1 MSYSTKKKESKKTI
15 QKNANNFEF
24 SADIQNDISI
34 IQSYTARI
42 SKINENEV
50 CSVESSEKVQEIVQ
64 EGKVKIQ
71 EIQRKIKSYSSSAE
85 NAPPGERVRPVLHP
99 SMRMKL
105 MLQKLSNSYIGAVNN
120 FQSASKNYINKTV
133 LNDRLSKNVN
143 ASSNNLEY
151 DSLTNFSRNSDS
163 NYDSSRDKFNVNIYD
178 FNFNENENYDGSY
191 APAPRGMENT
201 STGKKMKKKYK
212 SNIFTGSKKSEVNEY
227 LLQNDAYGQDDAYLG
242 SGGYGPNVD
251 LEDPQQERQFVSVK
265 TVDIENEILSQK
277 NKEIKKLHKDIINI
291 QELYKE
297 LFDQVN
303 IQGES
308 IDNIDSQIITTHD
321 NILMSGREIEITRN
335 RYFRN
340 IRCMGFL
347 FFVLIILIIIILV
360 VFRVI

>member
-1 MSYSTKKKESKKTI
+1 MSYSTKKESKKSI
-15 QKNANNFEF
+15 QKNVNNFEF
-24 SADIQNDISI
+24 SEDIQNDIGI
-34 IQSYTARI
+34 IQSYTLQI

-50 CSVESSEKVQEIVQ
+50 CSVESSEQVQEIVQ

-71 EIQRKIKSYSSSAE
+71 EIQRKIKSYSNSAE
-85 NAPPGERVRPVLHP
+85 DAPPGER
-99 SMRMKL
+99 MRMKL
-105 MLQKLSNSYIGAVNN
+105 MLQKLSNSYIAAVNN

-133 LNDRLSKNVN
+133 LNDMLSKNMN
-143 ASSNNLEY
+143 TSNNNLEY

-163 NYDSSRDKFNVNIYD
+163 NYDSSRDRFNVNIYD
-178 FNFNENENYDGSY
+178 FNYNENDNYDGSY
-191 APAPRGMENT
+191 APLPRAMENA
-201 STGKKMKKKYK
+201 SSGKKTKKKYK
-212 SNIFTGSKKSEVNEY
+212 SNIFTGSKKTEVNEY
-227 LLQNDAYGQDDAYLG
+227 LLQNDAYEEDGAYLG
-242 SGGYGPNVD
+242 SVGYGSNVN
-251 LEDPQQERQFVSVK
+251 LENPQQDRQFVSVN

-335 RYFRN
+335 RYFRS

-347 FFVLIILIIIILV
+347 FFFLIILIIIILV

>member
-1 MSYSTKKKESKKTI
+1 MSYSTKKQSKKTI

-24 SADIQNDISI
+24 SADIQNDIGM
-34 IQSYTARI
+34 IQSYTVRI

-71 EIQRKIKSYSSSAE
+71 EIQRKIKSYSNSAE
-85 NAPPGERVRPVLHP
+85 NVSPGER
-99 SMRMKL
+99 MRMKL
-105 MLQKLSNSYIGAVNN
+105 MLQKLSNSYVAAVNN
-120 FQSASKNYINKTV
+120 FQNASKNYINKTV
-133 LNDRLSKNVN
+133 LNDMLSKNMN

-151 DSLTNFSRNSDS
+151 DSMTNFSRNSDS
-163 NYDSSRDKFNVNIYD
+163 HYDSSRDTFNVNIYD

-191 APAPRGMENT
+191 GPIPRDMENA
-201 STGKKMKKKYK
+201 SMGKKMKKKYK

-227 LLQNDAYGQDDAYLG
+227 LLQNDAYDQDGGYLG
-242 SGGYGPNVD
+242 SAGYGTNVD
-251 LEDPQQERQFVSVK
+251 LEDPQQERQFVSIK

-303 IQGES
+303 IQGET

>member
-1 MSYSTKKKESKKTI
+1 MSYSTKKKESKKSI

-34 IQSYTARI
+34 IQSYAARI

-71 EIQRKIKSYSSSAE
+71 EIQRKIKSYSNSAE
-85 NAPPGERVRPVLHP
+85 NVPPDER
-99 SMRMKL
+99 MRMKL
-105 MLQKLSNSYIGAVNN
+105 MLQKLSNSYLAAVNN

-133 LNDRLSKNVN
+133 LNDMLSKNIN
-143 ASSNNLEY
+143 PSSNNLEY

-191 APAPRGMENT
+191 APVPWGMEKE

-212 SNIFTGSKKSEVNEY
+212 SNIFTGNKKSEVNEY
-227 LLQNDAYGQDDAYLG
+227 LLQNDAYGQEDAYLG
-242 SGGYGPNVD
+242 SGGYGPNVN
-251 LEDPQQERQFVSVK
+251 LEDPPQEREFVSIK

-347 FFVLIILIIIILV
+347 FFVLVILIIIILV

>member
-24 SADIQNDISI
+24 GADIQNDIGI
-34 IQSYTARI
+34 IQSYTLRI

-64 EGKVKIQ
+64 EGKMKIQ
-71 EIQRKIKSYSSSAE
+71 EIQRKIKSYSNSAE
-85 NAPPGERVRPVLHP
+85 NVPPGER
-99 SMRMKL
+99 MRMKL
-105 MLQKLSNSYIGAVNN
+105 MLQKLSNSYLAAVNN

-133 LNDRLSKNVN
+133 LNDMLSKNMN
-143 ASSNNLEY
+143 ESGNNLEY

-178 FNFNENENYDGSY
+178 FNFNESENYEGSY
-191 APAPRGMENT
+191 GPSPRGMENAGA
-201 STGKKMKKKYK
+201 GKKMKKKYK

-227 LLQNDAYGQDDAYLG
+227 LLQNDAYGQGDPYGHEDSYLG
-242 SGGYGPNVD
+242 SGAYGQDVD

-308 IDNIDSQIITTHD
+308 IDNIDSQIMTTHD

-347 FFVLIILIIIILV
+347 FFVLIILIVIILV